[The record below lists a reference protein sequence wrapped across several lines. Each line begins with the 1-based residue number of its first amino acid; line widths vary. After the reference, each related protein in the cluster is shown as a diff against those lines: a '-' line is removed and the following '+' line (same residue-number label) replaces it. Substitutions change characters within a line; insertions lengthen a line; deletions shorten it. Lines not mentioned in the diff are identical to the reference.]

1 MQNKIWTLMA
11 AAGLGLLS
19 ACASL
24 QGGSGL
30 NLTMPGTV
38 PANPAVAATWY
49 NPPAEFPGICITQF
63 KDGSLRF
70 DGGFAFLNPG
80 RWSYDAATAELRFEL
95 KPWPQLAKAHAN
107 TGLHQQLLRVE
118 ADKNALVYRVKAE
131 TKSIGLGGF
140 IFYRDMACPGKSG
153 KAAS

>member
-1 MQNKIWTLMA
+1 MQNKIWTLVA
-11 AAGLGLLS
+11 AAGLVLLS
-19 ACASL
+19 ACAS
-24 QGGSGL
+24 QGGGPGSGL
-30 NLTMPGTV
+30 AMPGTI

-70 DGGFAFLNPG
+70 DGGFAFFNPG

-140 IFYRDMACPGKSG
+140 IFYRDMPCPGKAG
-153 KAAS
+153 A

>member
-1 MQNKIWTLMA
+1 MRNTIFKLA
-11 AAGLGLLS
+11 LAGGVSLLS
-19 ACASL
+19 ACASQQ
-24 QGGSGL
+24 QGGPAATL
-30 NLTMPGTV
+30 AMPGAA

-70 DGGFAFLNPG
+70 DGGFAFFNPG
-80 RWSYDAATAELRFEL
+80 RWSYHAATAELRFEL

-107 TGLHQQLLRVE
+107 TGLHQQLLRVD
-118 ADKNALVYRVKAE
+118 ADKNALVYRVKAD

-140 IFYRDMACPGKSG
+140 IFYRDMPCPGKAG
-153 KAAS
+153 A